1 MGPHPTE
8 SKTMREQM
16 HQRVMDAQD
25 QITQAL
31 SRIDGQDFVETH
43 WEREGG
49 GGGRTR
55 VIQDGGVLE
64 KGGVNTSA
72 VHGVLPEAAVASM
85 RGKGIDTDE
94 RRFFATGLSL
104 VLHPW
109 NPHAPTV
116 HLNYRYFELGP
127 AEAPVAWWFGGG
139 ADLTPSYLYEED
151 GVHFHTHLKQACDGV
166 DPALYP
172 DFKKRCD
179 AYFWLKHR
187 GEARG
192 LGGIF
197 YDDMRDRDPQELF
210 GLADRCMDAFLPSYL
225 PILERRKDMPF
236 TDAQRDWQLQRRGR
250 YVEFNLVWDR
260 GTLFG
265 LRTGARIESVLM
277 SLPLNARFRA
287 DFTPAA
293 GSPEAQMQAVLQ
305 SPRDWV

>member
-1 MGPHPTE
+1 
-8 SKTMREQM
+8 MREQM
-16 HQRVMDAQD
+16 HQRVKDAQD
-25 QITQAL
+25 EITGAL
-31 SRIDGQDFVETH
+31 STIDGHNFEEIH
-43 WEREGG
+43 WERPGG

-55 VIQDGGVLE
+55 VMEDGGVFE
-64 KGGVNTSA
+64 KAGVNTSA
-72 VHGVLPEAAVASM
+72 VHGVLPDAAVASM
-85 RGKGIDTDE
+85 RGKGIDSDE

-104 VLHPW
+104 VLHPR

-116 HLNYRYFELGP
+116 HLNYRYFELG
-127 AEAPVAWWFGGG
+127 EAGKPVAWWFGGG

-151 GVHFHTHLKQACDGV
+151 ARHFHGHLKTACDGV
-166 DPALYP
+166 DPAFYP

-187 GEARG
+187 EEARG

-197 YDDMRDRDPQELF
+197 YDDLRDREPQALF
-210 GLADRCMDAFLPSYL
+210 SLADRCMSAFLPSYL

-236 TDAQRDWQLQRRGR
+236 SDAQRDWQLQRRGR

-265 LRTGARIESVLM
+265 LRTGARVESVLM

-287 DFTPAA
+287 DFAPAP
-293 GSPEAQMQAVLQ
+293 GSPEAEMQAALRA
-305 SPRDWV
+305 PRDWV

>member
-1 MGPHPTE
+1 
-8 SKTMREQM
+8 MREQM
-16 HQRVMDAQD
+16 HQRVKDAQD

-31 SRIDGQDFVETH
+31 SAIDGQNFEETH
-43 WEREGG
+43 WERPGG

-55 VIQDGGVLE
+55 VLE
-64 KGGVNTSA
+64 NGDVFEKAGVNTSA
-72 VHGVLPEAAVASM
+72 VHGELPEAAVASM
-85 RGKGIDTDE
+85 RGKGIDSDE

-127 AEAPVAWWFGGG
+127 AGAPVAWWFGGG
-139 ADLTPSYLYEED
+139 ADLTPAYLYEED
-151 GVHFHTHLKQACDGV
+151 AQHFHSHLKGACDGV

-172 DFKKRCD
+172 AFKKRCD
-179 AYFWLKHR
+179 DYFWLKHR
-187 GEARG
+187 EEARG

-197 YDDMRDRDPQELF
+197 YDDLRDRDPQELF
-210 GLADRCMDAFLPSYL
+210 TLADRCMSAFLPSYL
-225 PILERRKDMPF
+225 PILERRQDMPF
-236 TDAQRDWQLQRRGR
+236 TDAERDWQLQRRGR

-265 LRTGARIESVLM
+265 LRTGARVESVLM

-287 DFTPAA
+287 EF
-293 GSPEAQMQAVLQ
+293 SPEPGSREAEIQEVLRA
-305 SPRDWV
+305 PRDWI